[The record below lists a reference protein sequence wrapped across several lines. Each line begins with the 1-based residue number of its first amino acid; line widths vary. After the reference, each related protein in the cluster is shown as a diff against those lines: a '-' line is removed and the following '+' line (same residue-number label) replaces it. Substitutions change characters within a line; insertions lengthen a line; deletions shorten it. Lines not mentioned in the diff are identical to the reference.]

1 MAKTDRLSE
10 YVKEQPLLWADR
22 KRYFGLPISFT
33 KYSFDSDKLYVKKGL
48 FNTISDEVLLYRV
61 LDVTLVRKLGQKI
74 FGVGSVVLKTADQT
88 YPTLELKNIKDS
100 ERVRTA
106 LSNIVEK
113 ERNEKRVLGKE
124 MFGAA
129 GAFEH
134 ESHMHDGDGIM
145 DFIDGDGHMGH
156 I

>member
-10 YVKEQPLLWADR
+10 YVKEQPLLWSDK

-33 KYSFDSDKLYVKKGL
+33 TYSFDSDKFYIKKGL
-48 FNTISDEVLLYRV
+48 LNTVSDEILLYRV
-61 LDVTLVRKLGQKI
+61 LDVSLSRKLGQKI
-74 FGVGSVVLKTADQT
+74 FGVGSVILKTADQT
-88 YPTLELKNIKDS
+88 YPVLEIKNIKDS

-134 ESHMHDGDGIM
+134 ESHFDGDGDGM
-145 DFIDGDGHMGH
+145 PDFDGHSAN